1 MYSTDRQD
9 WNLSYWKFS
18 ERFEFIYRLYSTS
31 FKLYEREIQTYL
43 DSALNP
49 NIFFQEF
56 DIIFN
61 MVLKSKHKHL
71 VKKLKFKI

>member
-9 WNLSYWKFS
+9 WNLSYWNNS

-43 DSALNP
+43 DSAWNP